1 MKKGI
6 YAFTAMGMLASMHA
20 RGQSFTM
27 DQVQYWVGS
36 GPDSSVLVMDFQDG
50 SDRPSHAWGYLH
62 DGNATGQ
69 DMVTA
74 VADADPNLSVD
85 LVGGFLNSATYN
97 EHSGIGG
104 SPNYWSTWSGTGMDD
119 LAMNSGLAESLSN
132 GSWLGCSYTDFSP
145 ALVPT
150 TPVAA
155 PDPFAFTL
163 DDIQF
168 WAGTGA
174 HRVMLVVDFQEA
186 GGHSSY
192 AWGYRFDGSTT
203 GEAVLNA
210 VADAD
215 PAFAAVITSGF
226 LSDLTWDG
234 HSGIGGSPNW
244 WSTWDATNLG
254 NWTSNLGL
262 STQLE
267 DGDLFGCSYTDFA
280 PALPPNSPV
289 AAPGSTAVA
298 ERTAP
303 SLSVWPQP
311 APDYLNFR
319 MPAGTDRTVELR
331 SLGGALVRHASV
343 PDAQARLDV
352 RGLPA
357 GLYLLRAGAAQRMVA
372 VQ

>member
-6 YAFTAMGMLASMHA
+6 YAFSALAMLASVQA

-62 DGNATGQ
+62 DGSATGE
-69 DMVTA
+69 DMVLA
-74 VADADPNLSVD
+74 VAGADPNLSVD
-85 LVGGFLNSATYN
+85 IPGGFLNSATYN
-97 EHSGIGG
+97 DHSGIGG

-119 LAMNSGLAESLSN
+119 LAMNSGLAEGLSN

-163 DDIQF
+163 DDVQF

-192 AWGYRFDGSTT
+192 AWGYRFDGTTT
-203 GEAVLNA
+203 GEAVVNA
-210 VADAD
+210 VAAAD
-215 PAFAAVITSGF
+215 PAFAAVIASGF
-226 LSDLTWDG
+226 LSDLTWNG

-262 STQLE
+262 STALGAN
-267 DGDLFGCSYTDFA
+267 DFFGLSYTDFN
-280 PALPPNSPV
+280 PALAPGTPV
-289 AAPGSTAVA
+289 AASIPTAIA
-298 ERTAP
+298 EAGHRGMH
-303 SLSVWPQP
+303 VWPQP
-311 APDYLNFR
+311 ATDILHIAHVDGTQPLEVFNL
-319 MPAGTDRTVELR
+319 AGTLVHRGMLN
-331 SLGGALVRHASV
+331 GAGHT
-343 PDAQARLDV
+343 LDV
-352 RGLPA
+352 SAWPA
-357 GLYLLRAGAAQRMVA
+357 GLYVLSVGQVRQVVA
-372 VQ
+372 VH